1 MRSLAPTTIDEAKDA
16 AKIMAT
22 SSLVPQSYQGKPG
35 DILVAIQM
43 GSELNLAPM
52 QALQNISV
60 INGRPSVWGDALLAL
75 CRAHP
80 QWEGMEESIAGESAT
95 CSVKRR
101 THSGEN
107 IETIK
112 GTFSISD
119 AKRAGLWGK
128 RGPWT
133 NYPERMLQMRA
144 RGFALRDAFADA
156 LRGVIS
162 REEAEDMPAPAD
174 ITPPNPLKQFSPP
187 VQETIDPDG
196 VIIDTQS
203 VTEAIE
209 APKEGN
215 DTSGSANAAD
225 NADRSHIW
233 GIVNPKDGQSFDSG
247 EGEQGFVDRML
258 YWLEKKAADD
268 KEPDFAA
275 RRHALKE
282 LKEANQKNLDMLSD
296 DLRKKFDKEYNR
308 LIRRLSAQDKEHSN
322 D

>member
-1 MRSLAPTTIDEAKDA
+1 MRSLAPTTFDEAKDA

-22 SSLVPQSYQGKPG
+22 SSLVPQSYQNKPG

-60 INGRPSVWGDALLAL
+60 INGRPSLWGDAMLAL

-80 QWEGMEESIAGESAT
+80 QFEGMEEKIAGETASCT
-95 CSVKRR
+95 VKRR

-107 IETIK
+107 IETITA
-112 GTFSISD
+112 TFSITD

-128 RGPWT
+128 KQAWR
-133 NYPERMLQMRA
+133 NYPDRMLKLRA
-144 RGFALRDAFADA
+144 RGYALRDAFADA

-162 REEAEDMPAPAD
+162 REEAEDMPAPVD

-196 VIIDTQS
+196 VVIETES
-203 VTEAIE
+203 VTEVPQALE
-209 APKEGN
+209 EGY
-215 DTSGSANAAD
+215 DTTEDADAAD
-225 NADRSHIW
+225 GSDSPRLW
-233 GIVNPKDGQSFDSG
+233 GIVNPKDGEPFDSG
-247 EGEQGFVDRML
+247 EGEQGFVDRIL
-258 YWLEKKAADD
+258 HWLEMKAADD

-282 LKEANQKNLDMLSD
+282 LKEANIDNLDMLSD
-296 DLRKKFDKEYNR
+296 DLRKKFDSEYKR
-308 LIRRLSAQDKEHSN
+308 LIRRLSAQDKEKN
-322 D
+322 NG